1 MFLDLER
8 DRVEI
13 VSSLLQNSSSIVVP
27 EEPKVC
33 LDAIPQIDW
42 NIGGA
47 SLGLILNLLDQ
58 HEPGLELVLVV
69 IEI

>member
-1 MFLDLER
+1 
-8 DRVEI
+8 
-13 VSSLLQNSSSIVVP
+13 
-27 EEPKVC
+27 VC

-69 IEI
+69 VEI